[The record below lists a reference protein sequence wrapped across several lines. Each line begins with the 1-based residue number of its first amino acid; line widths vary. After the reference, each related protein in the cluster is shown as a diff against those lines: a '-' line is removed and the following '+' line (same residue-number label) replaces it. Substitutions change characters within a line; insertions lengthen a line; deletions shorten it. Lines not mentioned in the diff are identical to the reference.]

1 MLKVVGIQ
9 SDLNAIE
16 YILNHLGV
24 STDWNTL
31 IKSIEV
37 IVVKGK
43 SNRKTLYDESRKLL
57 TVTPPLLLSV
67 ALHELLIDITS
78 NE

>member
-1 MLKVVGIQ
+1 VLKVVGIQ
-9 SDLNAIE
+9 SDLNAVEQIF
-16 YILNHLGV
+16 NHLGV

-67 ALHELLIDITS
+67 ALNELLIDITA

>member
-9 SDLNAIE
+9 SDLNAVE
-16 YILNHLGV
+16 YILNNLGV

-57 TVTPPLLLSV
+57 TIMASLLLSV

>member
-9 SDLNAIE
+9 SDLNAVE

-31 IKSIEV
+31 VKSIEV

-43 SNRKTLYDESRKLL
+43 SHRKTLDDESRKLL
-57 TVTPPLLLSV
+57 TITAPLLLSV
-67 ALHELLIDITS
+67 ALHELLIDITA

>member
-9 SDLNAIE
+9 SDLNAVE
-16 YILNHLGV
+16 QILNHLGV
-24 STDWNTL
+24 ATDWNTL
-31 IKSIEV
+31 VKSIEI

-43 SNRKTLYDESRKLL
+43 SHRKTLDDESRKLL
-57 TVTPPLLLSV
+57 TITAPLLLGI
-67 ALHELLIDITS
+67 ALHELLIDITA

>member
-9 SDLNAIE
+9 SDLNAVEQIF
-16 YILNHLGV
+16 NHLCV

-31 IKSIEV
+31 VKSVEI

-43 SNRKTLYDESRKLL
+43 SHRKTLDDESRKLL
-57 TVTPPLLLSV
+57 TVTAPLLFSV
-67 ALHELLIDITS
+67 ALYELLIDITA

>member
-9 SDLNAIE
+9 SDLNAVE
-16 YILNHLGV
+16 QILNHLGV

-31 IKSIEV
+31 IKSIEI

-43 SNRKTLYDESRKLL
+43 SDRKTLYDESRKLL
-57 TVTPPLLLSV
+57 TITPPLLLSV

>member
-1 MLKVVGIQ
+1 MLKIVGIQ
-9 SDLNAIE
+9 SDLNAVEQIF
-16 YILNHLGV
+16 NHLCV

-31 IKSIEV
+31 IKSVEV

-43 SNRKTLYDESRKLL
+43 SNRKSLDDESRKLL
-57 TVTPPLLLSV
+57 TVTTPLLFSI
-67 ALHELLIDITS
+67 ALHELLIDITA